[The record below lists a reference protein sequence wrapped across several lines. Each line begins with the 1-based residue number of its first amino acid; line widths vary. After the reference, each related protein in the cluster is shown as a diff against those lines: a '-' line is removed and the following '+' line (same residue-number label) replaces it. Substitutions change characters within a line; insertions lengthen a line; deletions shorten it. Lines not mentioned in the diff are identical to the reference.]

1 MKRILCHGDSL
12 TEGTD
17 IEVAYRWPS
26 LLQNALGTEVINTG
40 IGGDTTAGLLSRFS
54 SDVIPRKPDAVIL
67 MGGTN
72 DFWWDLPTNI
82 VLANLF
88 SMAYQAQ
95 FHGIA
100 PLFGLPTPFDVNRA
114 AKQPYSPPEAGYEQL
129 LAKVTSLGNKLKS
142 AADGS
147 DIPVL
152 DFFHLFIDSG
162 SQIRTHLF
170 LDDGMHAN
178 RQGHRMMAELAASQ
192 IANLFM
198 LTPEIRTP
206 D

>member
-1 MKRILCHGDSL
+1 MKQIFCHGDSL

-26 LLQNALGTEVINTG
+26 LLQNALGTKVINTG

-54 SDVIPRKPDAVIL
+54 TDVIPRKPGAVIL

-72 DFWWDLPTNI
+72 DFWWDLPTNT

-95 FHGIA
+95 YHGVA
-100 PLFGLPTPFDVNRA
+100 PLFGLPMPFDKNQA
-114 AKQPYSPPEAGYEQL
+114 AKQSYSPPQAGYDQL
-129 LAKVTSLGNKLKS
+129 LAKVKSLRQKLKTV
-142 AADGS
+142 AGES

-152 DFFHLFIDSG
+152 DFYHLFIGDG
-162 SQIRTHLF
+162 GRIRSDLF

-192 IANLFM
+192 IADIFL
-198 LTPEIRTP
+198 LKT
-206 D
+206 

>member
-1 MKRILCHGDSL
+1 MKQIFCHGDSL

-26 LLQNALGTEVINTG
+26 LLQNALGTKVINTG

-54 SDVIPRKPDAVIL
+54 TDVIPRKPGAVIL

-72 DFWWDLPTNI
+72 DFWWDLPTNT

-95 FHGIA
+95 YHGVA
-100 PLFGLPTPFDVNRA
+100 PLFGLPMPFDKNQA
-114 AKQPYSPPEAGYEQL
+114 AKQSYSPPQAGYDQL
-129 LAKVTSLGNKLKS
+129 LAKVKSLRQKLKTV
-142 AADGS
+142 AGES

-152 DFFHLFIDSG
+152 DFYHLFIGDG
-162 SQIRTHLF
+162 GRIRSDLF

-192 IANLFM
+192 IANIFL
-198 LTPEIRTP
+198 LKT
-206 D
+206 

>member
-1 MKRILCHGDSL
+1 MKQIFCHGDSL

-26 LLQNALGTEVINTG
+26 LLQNALGTKVINTG

-54 SDVIPRKPDAVIL
+54 TDVIPRKPGAVIL

-72 DFWWDLPTNI
+72 DFWWDLPTST

-95 FHGIA
+95 YHGVA
-100 PLFGLPTPFDVNRA
+100 PLFGLPMPFDKNQA
-114 AKQPYSPPEAGYEQL
+114 AKQSYSPPQAGYDQL
-129 LAKVTSLGNKLKS
+129 LAKVKSLRQKLKTV
-142 AADGS
+142 AGES

-152 DFFHLFIDSG
+152 DFYHLFIGDG
-162 SQIRTHLF
+162 GRIRSDLF

-192 IANLFM
+192 IANIFL
-198 LTPEIRTP
+198 LKT
-206 D
+206 

>member
-17 IEVAYRWPS
+17 IETAYRWPS

-54 SDVIPRKPDAVIL
+54 TDVITRKPDVVIL

-72 DFWWDLPTNI
+72 DFWWDLPTNT
-82 VLANLF
+82 VLSNLF

-95 FHGIA
+95 YHGIA
-100 PLFGLPTPFDVNRA
+100 PLFGLPMPCDKNRA
-114 AKQPYSPPEAGYEQL
+114 AEQPYSPPEGGYERL
-129 LAKVTSLGNKLKS
+129 LTKVKSLGQKLKTVAS
-142 AADGS
+142 ES

-152 DFFHLFIDSG
+152 DFHHLFIDDG
-162 SQIRTHLF
+162 GQIRSDLF

-178 RQGHRMMAELAASQ
+178 QQGHRMMAEFAASQ
-192 IANLFM
+192 IADIFL
-198 LTPEIRTP
+198 LKT
-206 D
+206 